1 VSVSSPSARTRSS
14 PAIPKPDPH
23 AEGGPD
29 PGLPPESRPP
39 PPARLR
45 LPRRRILRGRPVFDA
60 AFQSGRRTSSRSLTL
75 LVLPPA
81 AAPVPPGRVP
91 TGEVAFLTPKRL
103 GDAVLRNR
111 LRRRLREA
119 YRVHLTPALAPG
131 ENRRLIWL
139 AKAPATALDFG
150 GLVAQMKDLYARSLR
165 PH

>member
-1 VSVSSPSARTRSS
+1 MSALSPWARTRSS

-23 AEGGPD
+23 AEGRPD
-29 PGLPPESRPP
+29 PGLPPESRPS

-81 AAPVPPGRVP
+81 AAPVPPGR

-150 GLVAQMKDLYARSLR
+150 GLVDQMKDLYARSL
-165 PH
+165 HSH